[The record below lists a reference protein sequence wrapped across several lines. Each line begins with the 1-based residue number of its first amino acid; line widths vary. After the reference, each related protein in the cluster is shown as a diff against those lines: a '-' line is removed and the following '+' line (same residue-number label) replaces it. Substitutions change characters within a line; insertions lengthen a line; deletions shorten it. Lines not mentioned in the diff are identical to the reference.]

1 MIIWV
6 DAQFSPA
13 IAAWI
18 TENFNAQAV
27 AVRELG
33 LRDATDR
40 QIFLAAQREGIVGK
54 YSMISSW
61 FRRKQEPKSEEQVQ
75 EQQQKVE
82 EGLTRTRR
90 GFFGQIASL
99 FEVDEITEDIWE
111 ELEVLLLQADVGVDT
126 TVAVLDR
133 LKERVRVDRLK
144 KPSAVYEALQDE
156 LVDVLNKPERELMR
170 QNKAAVPEAEVE
182 AGPYVVLVVGV
193 NGVGK
198 TTTIAKLA
206 RFYHD
211 QGKSVVIGA
220 GDTFRAAAIEQLV
233 IWGERVGAP
242 VIHHQPGADPGA
254 VVFDA
259 VEAARSRGAD
269 VLIIDTAGRLHTKT
283 NLMEELRKVKRIIAK
298 QLPGAPH
305 ETLMILD
312 ATTGQN
318 GLQQAKVFTEV
329 ADVTDVAVA
338 KLDGTAKGGIV
349 FAIAR
354 ELNLP
359 IRYVGTGE
367 KLTDLAEFDARQF
380 VQALFT

>member
-1 MIIWV
+1 M
-6 DAQFSPA
+6 
-13 IAAWI
+13 
-18 TENFNAQAV
+18 FNW
-27 AVRELG
+27 L
-33 LRDATDR
+33 
-40 QIFLAAQREGIVGK
+40 K
-54 YSMISSW
+54 
-61 FRRKQEPKSEEQVQ
+61 RKEEPKTEEQIQ
-75 EQQQKVE
+75 EQQHHIE
-82 EGLTRTRR
+82 EGVTRTKRS
-90 GFFGQIASL
+90 FFRQITSL

-111 ELEVLLLQADVGVDT
+111 ELEVLLIQADVGVDT
-126 TVAVLDR
+126 TVAVLER
-133 LKERVRVDRLK
+133 LQERVRVDRLK

-156 LVDVLNKPERELMR
+156 LVDVLTRPERDLMLK
-170 QNKAAVPEAEVE
+170 NKATVPEAEVE
-182 AGPYVVLVVGV
+182 AEPYVVLVVGV

-206 RFYHD
+206 KFYRD

-220 GDTFRAAAIEQLV
+220 GDTFRAAAIDQLQ

-242 VIHHQPGADPGA
+242 VIRHLPGADPGA

-259 VEAARSRGAD
+259 VEAARSRHAD

-283 NLMEELRKVKRIIAK
+283 NLMEELRKVRRIIAK

-305 ETLMILD
+305 ETLMVLD

-318 GLQQAKVFTEV
+318 GLTQAKVFMEV
-329 ADVTDVAVA
+329 ADVSDVAVA
-338 KLDGTAKGGIV
+338 KLDGTAKGGII

-367 KLTDLAEFDARQF
+367 KLDDLAEFDARQF
-380 VQALFT
+380 VQALFA

>member
-1 MIIWV
+1 
-6 DAQFSPA
+6 
-13 IAAWI
+13 
-18 TENFNAQAV
+18 
-27 AVRELG
+27 
-33 LRDATDR
+33 
-40 QIFLAAQREGIVGK
+40 
-54 YSMISSW
+54 
-61 FRRKQEPKSEEQVQ
+61 
-75 EQQQKVE
+75 
-82 EGLTRTRR
+82 
-90 GFFGQIASL
+90 
-99 FEVDEITEDIWE
+99 
-111 ELEVLLLQADVGVDT
+111 
-126 TVAVLDR
+126 VAVLER
-133 LKERVRVDRLK
+133 LKERVRADRLK
-144 KPSAVYEALQDE
+144 KPAAVYEALQDE
-156 LVDVLNKPERELMR
+156 LVAVLTRPERELQR
-170 QNKAAVPEAEVE
+170 QDKAAVPEAEVE
-182 AGPYVVLVVGV
+182 AKPYVILVVGV

-206 RFYHD
+206 KHFRD

-220 GDTFRAAAIEQLV
+220 GDTFRAAAIDQLQ

-242 VIHHQPGADPGA
+242 VIRHQPGAVPGA

-283 NLMEELRKVKRIIAK
+283 NLMEELRKVRRIIAK
-298 QLPGAPH
+298 QLPAAPH

-318 GLQQAKVFTEV
+318 GLQQAKVFMEV

-359 IRYVGTGE
+359 ISYVGTGE
-367 KLTDLAEFDARQF
+367 KLSDLAEFDARQF
-380 VQALFT
+380 VRALFN

>member
-1 MIIWV
+1 M
-6 DAQFSPA
+6 
-13 IAAWI
+13 
-18 TENFNAQAV
+18 FNW
-27 AVRELG
+27 L
-33 LRDATDR
+33 
-40 QIFLAAQREGIVGK
+40 K
-54 YSMISSW
+54 
-61 FRRKQEPKSEEQVQ
+61 RKEEPKSEEQVE
-75 EQQQKVE
+75 EQQKVVE

-90 GFFGQIASL
+90 GFFQQITSL

-111 ELEVLLLQADVGVDT
+111 ELETLLIQGDVGVDT

-144 KPSAVYEALQDE
+144 KPNDVYTALQDE
-156 LVDVLNKPERELMR
+156 LVDVLLKPERDLAAR
-170 QNKAAVPEAEVE
+170 NKAAVPEAEVE
-182 AGPYVVLVVGV
+182 AGPYVILVVGV

-206 RFYHD
+206 KFYRD
-211 QGKSVVIGA
+211 QGRSVVIGA
-220 GDTFRAAAIEQLV
+220 GDTFRAAAIDQLQ

-242 VIHHQPGADPGA
+242 VIRHQPGADPGA

-259 VEAARSRGAD
+259 VEAAKSRGTD

-283 NLMEELRKVKRIIAK
+283 NLMEELRKVRRIIEK

-318 GLQQAKVFTEV
+318 GLQQAQVFTEV
-329 ADVTDVAVA
+329 AEVTDVAVA

-354 ELNLP
+354 ELGLP

-367 KLTDLAEFDARQF
+367 KLGDLAEFDARQF
-380 VQALFT
+380 VGALFE

>member
-1 MIIWV
+1 M
-6 DAQFSPA
+6 
-13 IAAWI
+13 
-18 TENFNAQAV
+18 FNW
-27 AVRELG
+27 L
-33 LRDATDR
+33 
-40 QIFLAAQREGIVGK
+40 K
-54 YSMISSW
+54 
-61 FRRKQEPKSEEQVQ
+61 RKQEPKTEEQVQ

-99 FEVDEITEDIWE
+99 FEVDEITDDIWE
-111 ELEVLLLQADVGVDT
+111 DLEVLLLQADVGVDT

-133 LKERVRVDRLK
+133 LRERVRIDRLK
-144 KPSAVYEALQDE
+144 KPAVVYEALQDE
-156 LVDVLNKPERELMR
+156 LVAVLSKPERDLVK
-170 QNKAAVPEAEVE
+170 QNKAAVAEEDVE
-182 AGPYVVLVVGV
+182 AGPYVILVVGV

-206 RFYHD
+206 KFYRD

-220 GDTFRAAAIEQLV
+220 GDTFRAAAIDQLQ

-242 VIHHQPGADPGA
+242 VIRHQPGADPGA

-259 VEAARSRGAD
+259 VEAARSRGTD

-283 NLMEELRKVKRIIAK
+283 NLMEELRKVKRIISK

-305 ETLMILD
+305 EILMILD

-318 GLQQAKVFTEV
+318 GLEQAKVFTEV

-380 VQALFT
+380 VGALFA

>member
-1 MIIWV
+1 M
-6 DAQFSPA
+6 
-13 IAAWI
+13 
-18 TENFNAQAV
+18 FNW
-27 AVRELG
+27 L
-33 LRDATDR
+33 
-40 QIFLAAQREGIVGK
+40 K
-54 YSMISSW
+54 
-61 FRRKQEPKSEEQVQ
+61 RRQEPRTEEQIE

-90 GFFGQIASL
+90 SFFGQIASL

-111 ELEVLLLQADVGVDT
+111 DLEVLLIQGDVGVDT
-126 TVAVLDR
+126 TVAVLQR
-133 LKERVRVDRLK
+133 LKDRVRVDRLK
-144 KPSAVYEALQDE
+144 KASDVYRALQDE
-156 LVDVLNKPERELMR
+156 LVYVLVKPERDLVER
-170 QNKAAVPEAEVE
+170 NKAAVPEEDVE

-206 RFYHD
+206 KYFRD
-211 QGKSVVIGA
+211 QGKSVIIGA
-220 GDTFRAAAIEQLV
+220 GDTFRAAAIDQLE

-242 VIHHQPGADPGA
+242 VIRHQPGADPGA

-259 VEAARSRGAD
+259 VESARSRNAD

-283 NLMEELRKVKRIIAK
+283 NLMEELRKVKRIIGK

-305 ETLMILD
+305 EILLVLD

>member
-1 MIIWV
+1 MLNW
-6 DAQFSPA
+6 
-13 IAAWI
+13 
-18 TENFNAQAV
+18 
-27 AVRELG
+27 
-33 LRDATDR
+33 
-40 QIFLAAQREGIVGK
+40 
-54 YSMISSW
+54 
-61 FRRKQEPKSEEQVQ
+61 RKRKEQPKAEEEIQ

-90 GFFGQIASL
+90 GFFKQITSL

-111 ELEVLLLQADVGVDT
+111 DLETLLIQADIGVDT
-126 TVAVLDR
+126 TVAVLES
-133 LKERVRVDRLK
+133 LKERVRTERLK
-144 KPSAVYEALQDE
+144 KPNDVYDALQDE
-156 LVDVLNKPERELMR
+156 LVAVLTKPERDLAAK
-170 QNKAAVPEAEVE
+170 NKAAVPEAEVE
-182 AGPYVVLVVGV
+182 VGPYVILVVGV

-206 RFYHD
+206 KFYRD
-211 QGKSVVIGA
+211 QGKSVIIGA
-220 GDTFRAAAIEQLV
+220 GDTFRAAAIDQLQ

-242 VIHHQPGADPGA
+242 VIRHQPGADPGA

-259 VEAARSRGAD
+259 VESARSRNAD

-283 NLMEELRKVKRIIAK
+283 NLMEELRKIKRIISK

-318 GLQQAKVFTEV
+318 GLQQAQIFTEV
-329 ADVTDVAVA
+329 AEVTDVAVA

-367 KLTDLAEFDARQF
+367 KLEDLAEFDARQF
-380 VQALFT
+380 VQALFA

>member
-1 MIIWV
+1 M
-6 DAQFSPA
+6 
-13 IAAWI
+13 
-18 TENFNAQAV
+18 FNW
-27 AVRELG
+27 L
-33 LRDATDR
+33 
-40 QIFLAAQREGIVGK
+40 K
-54 YSMISSW
+54 
-61 FRRKQEPKSEEQVQ
+61 RKQEPKTEEQIQ

-82 EGLTRTRR
+82 EAVTRTRR
-90 GFFGQIASL
+90 GFFSQIASL
-99 FEVDEITEDIWE
+99 FEVDEITDDIWE
-111 ELEVLLLQADVGVDT
+111 DLEVLLIQGDVGVDT

-133 LKERVRVDRLK
+133 LRDRVRIDRLK
-144 KPSAVYEALQDE
+144 KPTAVYEALQDE
-156 LVDVLNKPERELMR
+156 LVDVLSKPERDLAK
-170 QNKAAVPEAEVE
+170 QNKATVAEEDVE
-182 AGPYVVLVVGV
+182 SGPYVILVVGV

-206 RFYHD
+206 KFYRD

-220 GDTFRAAAIEQLV
+220 GDTFRAAAIDQLQ

-242 VIHHQPGADPGA
+242 VIRHQLGADPGA

-259 VEAARSRGAD
+259 VEAARSRGTD

-283 NLMEELRKVKRIIAK
+283 NLMEELRKVKRIISK

-305 ETLMILD
+305 EILLILD

-318 GLQQAKVFTEV
+318 GLEQAKVFTEV

-367 KLTDLAEFDARQF
+367 KLTDLAEFDPRQF
-380 VQALFT
+380 VGALFA

>member
-1 MIIWV
+1 M
-6 DAQFSPA
+6 
-13 IAAWI
+13 
-18 TENFNAQAV
+18 FNW
-27 AVRELG
+27 L
-33 LRDATDR
+33 
-40 QIFLAAQREGIVGK
+40 
-54 YSMISSW
+54 
-61 FRRKQEPKSEEQVQ
+61 RRKEQPRTEEQIQ
-75 EQQQKVE
+75 EQQEKVE

-90 GFFGQIASL
+90 GFFQQITSL

-111 ELEVLLLQADVGVDT
+111 DLETLMIQADIGVDT
-126 TVAVLDR
+126 TVVVLDR
-133 LKERVRVDRLK
+133 LKERVATDRLK
-144 KPSAVYEALQDE
+144 KPTAVYAALQDE
-156 LVDVLNKPERELMR
+156 LVNVLLKPERDLQAR
-170 QNKAAVPEAEVE
+170 NKAAVPEAEVE

-198 TTTIAKLA
+198 TTTIAKLTK
-206 RFYHD
+206 FYRD

-220 GDTFRAAAIEQLV
+220 GDTFRAAAIDQLQ

-242 VIHHQPGADPGA
+242 VIKHQIGADPGA

-283 NLMEELRKVKRIIAK
+283 NLMEELRKVKRIISK

-305 ETLMILD
+305 EILLILD

-318 GLQQAKVFTEV
+318 GLLQAKAFMEA

-354 ELNLP
+354 ELGLP

-367 KLTDLAEFDARQF
+367 KITDLAEFDARQF
-380 VQALFT
+380 VQALFA

>member
-1 MIIWV
+1 M
-6 DAQFSPA
+6 
-13 IAAWI
+13 
-18 TENFNAQAV
+18 
-27 AVRELG
+27 L
-33 LRDATDR
+33 
-40 QIFLAAQREGIVGK
+40 
-54 YSMISSW
+54 SW
-61 FRRKQEPKSEEQVQ
+61 FKRKQEPKSEEQVQ

-111 ELEVLLLQADVGVDT
+111 DLEVLLLQADVGVDT
-126 TVAVLDR
+126 TVSVLDR
-133 LKERVRVDRLK
+133 LKERVRIDRLK

-156 LVDVLNKPERELMR
+156 LVDVLTKPERYLLK
-170 QNKAAVPEAEVE
+170 QNKAAVAEEDVE
-182 AGPYVVLVVGV
+182 AGPYVILVVGV

-206 RFYHD
+206 KFYRD
-211 QGKSVVIGA
+211 QGKSVLIAA
-220 GDTFRAAAIEQLV
+220 GDTFRAAAIDQLQ

-242 VIHHQPGADPGA
+242 VIRHQPGADPGA
-254 VVFDA
+254 VVYDA

-318 GLQQAKVFTEV
+318 GLEQARVFTEV
-329 ADVTDVAVA
+329 AEVTDVAVA

-349 FAIAR
+349 FAIAQG
-354 ELNLP
+354 LNLP